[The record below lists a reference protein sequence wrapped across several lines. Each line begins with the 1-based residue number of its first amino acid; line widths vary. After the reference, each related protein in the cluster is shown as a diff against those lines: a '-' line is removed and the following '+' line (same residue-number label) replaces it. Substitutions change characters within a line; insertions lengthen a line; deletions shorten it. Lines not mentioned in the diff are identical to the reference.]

1 MSHRD
6 QKENPQ
12 IALNEREQIQY
23 LLGNPPSWMMR
34 YGISVMLGLFTLLLV
49 LSYLIHYPD
58 TVSGKVVLTTQNP
71 PIRLMAKTGGR
82 VQEILVQDKQ
92 RVEKG
97 QVLAVLENTAHWQ
110 DVMRLEQWLL
120 DTSAHDSLPEPL
132 ELGELQ
138 NTFATLAQQWKDKQY
153 FDAFNGVAEKIGYLE
168 RQIQGLEQ
176 IRSSQVNQIAIFE
189 KDYVLAE
196 KTFRRQ
202 QQLHKEKLS
211 PDQELEAAEMD
222 FLGHQRQLESARAAL
237 FQQELQIR
245 QLQGQIL
252 DLKQGKS
259 DNHNSKNLAVSS
271 GLTQLKSAID
281 SWKQTFLVVAPIAGR
296 ASFSRIWSAQ
306 QSLNAGEEVMAI
318 VPEHESSSAALLGKV
333 QLGMADA
340 GKVAGGQR
348 AILKLDGYPEQEYG
362 VVEARVAG
370 MSLLPQQENKE
381 PVYLL
386 DLELPSGLLRS
397 DKKEIPFRQEM
408 SGEVR
413 LITEDKRVLD
423 RIFNQLSSLFHQV

>member
-1 MSHRD
+1 M
-6 QKENPQ
+6 
-12 IALNEREQIQY
+12 
-23 LLGNPPSWMMR
+23 
-34 YGISVMLGLFTLLLV
+34 
-49 LSYLIHYPD
+49 
-58 TVSGKVVLTTQNP
+58 LTTQNP

-92 RVEKG
+92 EVEKG

-110 DVMRLEQWLL
+110 DVLRLEQWLL

-132 ELGELQ
+132 ELGEQQ

-153 FDAFNGVAEKIGYLE
+153 FDAFNGVEEKISYLE
-168 RQIQGLEQ
+168 RQIQGLEH
-176 IRSSQVNQIAIFE
+176 IRSSQVNQLAIF
-189 KDYVLAE
+189 KRDYALAE

-211 PDQELEAAEMD
+211 PDQELEAAEMT

-281 SWKQTFLVVAPIAGR
+281 SWKQTFLVVAPIAGL

-318 VPEHESSSAALLGKV
+318 VPEHNNASAALLGKV
-333 QLGMADA
+333 QLAMADA
-340 GKVAGGQR
+340 GKVTGHPQTGWLSGAGIRRGRSKGGRDVADPAAGKQR
-348 AILKLDGYPEQEYG
+348 T
-362 VVEARVAG
+362 
-370 MSLLPQQENKE
+370 S
-381 PVYLL
+381 
-386 DLELPSGLLRS
+386 
-397 DKKEIPFRQEM
+397 
-408 SGEVR
+408 
-413 LITEDKRVLD
+413 
-423 RIFNQLSSLFHQV
+423 IFA